1 MHGADGIGTELM
13 AQRLDVAVDGAGAG
27 CVDPVPDLFEQLFA
41 GEHRLRAA
49 GQRGQQIELGGGQM
63 HLFAVHGDD
72 ALGRVYD
79 HRTEVEQL
87 LVLRVLGDDLRTLHA
102 AQQRLAAGDK
112 LAHGERLG
120 HVIIGTR
127 SQTDDLV
134 GLVITCGEDQHRHRT
149 FGDDAFGGL

>member
-1 MHGADGIGTELM
+1 M
-13 AQRLDVAVDGAGAG
+13 AQRLDMAVDGAGAG

-63 HLFAVHGDD
+63 HLLAVHGDD

-87 LVLRVLGDDLRTLHA
+87 LVLRILGDDLRTLHA
-102 AQQRLAAGDK
+102 A
-112 LAHGERLG
+112 
-120 HVIIGTR
+120 
-127 SQTDDLV
+127 
-134 GLVITCGEDQHRHRT
+134 
-149 FGDDAFGGL
+149 